1 VNNASTTDHDSNAD
15 LLLSIAM
22 DHDQAA
28 FTKLFLQMGPRLK
41 AWCMGQGSTENE
53 ADDLVQECFIRVW
66 NKAGQYRPE
75 AASANTWLF
84 TIIRNC
90 RIDSLRKGQ
99 RESVG
104 ASDLWPEPSSGPMDE
119 DIETDLNARH
129 VRNWVSDLPSEQR
142 QMLYKAFFEG
152 KTHAE
157 IAEETGVPLGT
168 IKSRIR
174 LALQKMDNLARDLGS
189 WLTIILLTN
198 F

>member
-1 VNNASTTDHDSNAD
+1 VNNASATDHDNNAA
-15 LLLSIAM
+15 LVLAIAR
-22 DHDQAA
+22 DQDRGA
-28 FTKLFLQMGPRLK
+28 FTQLFQQMGPRLK
-41 AWCMGQGSTENE
+41 AWCMGQGSTESE

-75 AASANTWLF
+75 TASANTWLF

-90 RIDSLRKGQ
+90 RIDALRKGQ

-104 ASDLWPEPSSGPMDE
+104 PADLWPEPSTGPMDE
-119 DIETDLNARH
+119 DMATDLNARH
-129 VRNWVSDLPSEQR
+129 VRKWVSDLPGEQR

-157 IAEETGVPLGT
+157 IAAETGVPLGT

-174 LALQKMDNLARDLGS
+174 LALQKLDNLARDMGS
-189 WLTIILLTN
+189 WLTLILLTN

>member
-1 VNNASTTDHDSNAD
+1 
-15 LLLSIAM
+15 
-22 DHDQAA
+22 
-28 FTKLFLQMGPRLK
+28 
-41 AWCMGQGSTENE
+41 
-53 ADDLVQECFIRVW
+53 
-66 NKAGQYRPE
+66 
-75 AASANTWLF
+75 
-84 TIIRNC
+84 
-90 RIDSLRKGQ
+90 
-99 RESVG
+99 
-104 ASDLWPEPSSGPMDE
+104 MDE

-129 VRNWVSDLPSEQR
+129 VRKWVGDLPSEQR